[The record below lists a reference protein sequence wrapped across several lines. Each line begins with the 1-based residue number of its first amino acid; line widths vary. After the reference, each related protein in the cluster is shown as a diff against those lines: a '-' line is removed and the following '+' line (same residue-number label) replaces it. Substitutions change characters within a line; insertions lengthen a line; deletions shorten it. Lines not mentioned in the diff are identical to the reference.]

1 MATLK
6 VFCFLFYLHNNIIE
20 SLIYSIYEIS
30 VADTPSNEDRYNRVK
45 LFSSDNDNDVSIV
58 RKALSD
64 VELLES
70 LLMRKIVSTNT

>member
-1 MATLK
+1 M
-6 VFCFLFYLHNNIIE
+6 
-20 SLIYSIYEIS
+20 
-30 VADTPSNEDRYNRVK
+30 ADTPSNEDRYNRVK